1 MVVYS
6 IPFPLGGENQ
16 TESTRSTL
24 TLGHEGTCPSL
35 LSKKHGPKDIPYLSK
50 ITSPFFGAGGSFV
63 PQNEAIKEY
72 ENKHIPG
79 AMFWDVDKHSDN
91 DSPYPHMMSNSDY
104 WTRMLWSFGIQNND
118 HIVVYDNS
126 DIYSSCRLWF
136 SLKYFGHEKV
146 SVLDGGMKKWL
157 KENRPTDNK
166 INQDLGKFS
175 SIDKLNPTT
184 KYSVKENSE
193 LIKNKLQIDENIK
206 NQSFQTVDA
215 RSRDRFEGKA
225 EEPRPGLKRGCIIG
239 SKNIPFQD
247 CIDSSS
253 NTFKTKQELI
263 NVFKKNDI
271 NTSKPIVFTCG
282 SGMTACVLGMAYSL
296 ISDKNAVIYDGSW
309 SEYGKE

>member
-1 MVVYS
+1 MNLVT
-6 IPFPLGGENQ
+6 
-16 TESTRSTL
+16 TEWLEKNLNKVKIFDASWHMPSTKR
-24 TLGHEGTCPSL
+24 
-35 LSKKHGPKDIPYLSK
+35 
-50 ITSPFFGAGGSFV
+50 
-63 PQNEAIKEY
+63 NAIKEY
-72 ENKHIPG
+72 ENQHIPG

-136 SLKYFGHEKV
+136 ALRYFGHEKV

-157 KENRPTDNK
+157 KENRSTDNE
-166 INQDLGKFS
+166 INEDLGKFS
-175 SIDKLNPTT
+175 NIEKLNPTT
-184 KYSVKENSE
+184 KYSVKEKSG

-206 NQSFQTVDA
+206 NRSFQTVDA

-225 EEPRPGLKRGCIIG
+225 DEPRPGLKKGCIIG

-263 NVFKKNDI
+263 NIFKKNDI

-309 SEYGKE
+309 SEYGKK